1 MGRLFKI
8 YLSGGHI
15 YVCGKCKTHLTKPTN
30 LVSKS
35 FQGRYVM
42 RCIYT
47 ESNGHIFTV
56 LVVCACRSGK
66 AYLFDKVVNVTSGPK
81 EDRILI
87 TGLHTVADIHCKEC
101 QTVLGWKYDEAFEPS
116 QKYKEGK
123 FILEKA
129 KITRT

>member
-35 FQGRYVM
+35 FQG
-42 RCIYT
+42 
-47 ESNGHIFTV
+47 
-56 LVVCACRSGK
+56 RSGK